1 MSATDISPT
10 PPDTTDPDGKPN
22 RLRWVALGV
31 VMTANVMDAMD
42 STIANIAGP
51 SVRRDLGGG
60 ASTLQWISAGYT
72 LAFAVL
78 LIAGARLGDIF
89 GRRRVFLVGLAGF
102 TIFSALC
109 ALAPAMPVLIASRA
123 LQGGFGALM
132 IPQGFGFLKQVFPDQ
147 SEFDKAMGFVGP
159 ASGLPL
165 LAAPVLAG
173 ALIDANLW
181 HIGWRLVFLINVPIG
196 LAAFAFAIPSLPDS
210 ARRSELKLDGGGVW
224 LVGLALV
231 AIIYPLIQGR
241 SAGWPLWIFA
251 ILAAGVVL
259 LLSFIRYERS
269 HRDNALIEP
278 SLLSNRTYLS
288 GIAVILF
295 FFGGFA
301 GLLLCVSLFGQLGEG
316 WSPIHAGLAL
326 TPMVVGIIIGMT
338 ASFALVNRLGRHLLH
353 VGILLIAAG
362 DACVALVLTGAHSAS
377 TWDLVPGLLLAGI
390 GAGASFAQ
398 LFGFVLNSVSMEEVG
413 SASGVLEATQ
423 QLSTSLGV
431 AVLGTIFFSAF
442 GAHLA
447 TDALQITAW
456 ACLVPLIGAF
466 LLIFRLPIKPRDEQ
480 EPVTQDDAGTPAGDC
495 LPAA

>member
-1 MSATDISPT
+1 MSATNDAA
-10 PPDTTDPDGKPN
+10 TTASHLH
-22 RLRWVALGV
+22 RLRWVVLAV
-31 VMTANVMDAMD
+31 VMIANVMDAMD

-102 TIFSALC
+102 TLFSALC
-109 ALAPAMPVLIASRA
+109 AVAPSMPVLIASRA

-132 IPQGFGFLKQVFPDQ
+132 IPQGFGFLKQVFPEQ

-159 ASGLPL
+159 ATGLPL
-165 LAAPVLAG
+165 LAAPILAG

-181 HIGWRLVFLINVPIG
+181 HVGWRLVFLINVPIG
-196 LAAFAFAIPSLPDS
+196 VLALALAVPSLPDS
-210 ARRSELKLDGGGVW
+210 PRRSGLTLDGGGVW
-224 LVGLALV
+224 LVGLAMV

-241 SAGWPLWIFA
+241 ADGWPAWILA
-251 ILAAGVVL
+251 ILAAGVL
-259 LLSFIRYERS
+259 LLYAFVRYERR
-269 HRDNALIEP
+269 HRDKALIEP
-278 SLLSNRTYLS
+278 SLLANRTYLT

-316 WSPIHAGLAL
+316 WSPVHAGLTL
-326 TPMVVGIIIGMT
+326 TPMVVGIMVGMT

-353 VGILLIAAG
+353 IGVLLIAAG
-362 DACVALVLTGAHSAS
+362 DACVALILTGAHTAS
-377 TWDLVPGLLLAGI
+377 TWDLVPGLLFAGI
-390 GAGASFAQ
+390 GAGTSFAQ
-398 LFGFVLNSVSMEEVG
+398 LFGFVLNSVNMDEVG

-431 AVLGTIFFSAF
+431 AVLGTIFFSVF
-442 GAHLA
+442 GHHLA

-456 ACLVPLIGAF
+456 ASLAPLLGAF
-466 LLIFRLPIKPRDEQ
+466 LLIFRLPMRARDEQ
-480 EPVTQDDAGTPAGDC
+480 AELPRGDERA
-495 LPAA
+495 PAAASLQPS